1 MSTVRCMVCGKES
14 RTFDTFSN
22 LTLPLPSNASRCTL
36 QVCVLINGKVRQ
48 SQHSSQVT
56 HQVIA
61 LCRDYLPRPRTSAEA
76 KGTFL
81 ALCLLVSR
89 SRLQTLPQRSA
100 GDHMKS
106 TLEPIGT
113 SLLWNKKLII
123 NWIDACQ
130 LQSFPSKKFF
140 YLIPVCVHW
149 FTSTS
154 SFSQWNKLLIVYQ
167 RGFKQIIMTVSNA
180 QRKNTPVVWH
190 FVIIFQVPSRPST
203 GFQHLNLAGFD
214 RNKPCGLMSAY
225 KHVHYFFPVLN
236 TEQFWQDI

>member
-1 MSTVRCMVCGKES
+1 MQITGSSLKLVILLVTSLLYSHSLGLLRS
-14 RTFDTFSN
+14 
-22 LTLPLPSNASRCTL
+22 LPPP
-36 QVCVLINGKVRQ
+36 G
-48 SQHSSQVT
+48 
-56 HQVIA
+56 
-61 LCRDYLPRPRTSAEA
+61 TSAEG

-190 FVIIFQVPSRPST
+190 FVIISEVPSKLP
-203 GFQHLNLAGFD
+203 AGGKVTLVSIELLWVQSLQPWLGHDQTKGKECSLCF
-214 RNKPCGLMSAY
+214 RRHS
-225 KHVHYFFPVLN
+225 
-236 TEQFWQDI
+236 